1 MPDLR
6 QQLEGSLGGCACLVG
21 VGNVDL
27 GDDGFGVRLAECVEE
42 GLGRRETRA
51 CRLEARTTP
60 AEGRLEPC
68 TTPAEGR
75 LEACTTSTDVVLAGV
90 TPEAHLTALS
100 DGRYDT
106 VIFLDAVEF
115 GGDPGAAV
123 WLEADQMV
131 VRCPQIS
138 THKLSLGLL
147 ARLIEDGSRT
157 RVRLLGVQ
165 PASLR
170 VGTGLSAPVQTTL
183 ELLAGWILDV
193 ARGSGPT
200 AGGLGRDGGYRREP
214 SARFTSN
221 FELRTSNFQHSTF
234 NVQRPPSN
242 FELRTSNFELRPSPL
257 GLRPS
262 PFGLRPSPFG
272 LRHSPL
278 GLRHSPLGLRP
289 SPFGLPSAPPC

>member
-6 QQLEGSLGGCACLVG
+6 QQLEASLGGCACLVG

-27 GDDGFGVRLAECVEE
+27 GDDGFGVRLGERVEE
-42 GLGRRETRA
+42 GLGRREPRG
-51 CRLEARTTP
+51 CRREARTTSP
-60 AEGRLEPC
+60 
-68 TTPAEGR
+68 
-75 LEACTTSTDVVLAGV
+75 DVLVAGV

-123 WLEADQMV
+123 WLEAEQMA

-147 ARLIEDGSRT
+147 ARLIEDGGRT

-170 VGTGLSAPVQTTL
+170 AGAGLSAAVETTL
-183 ELLAGWILDV
+183 ELLAGWIFEFARDRGPV
-193 ARGSGPT
+193 AVGRG
-200 AGGLGRDGGYRREP
+200 REDGYRHEP
-214 SARFTSN
+214 LAQFTSD
-221 FELRTSNFQHSTF
+221 FGLRTF
-234 NVQRPPSN
+234 NVQRSTSN
-242 FELRTSNFELRPSPL
+242 AQRPTSPFELR
-257 GLRPS
+257 
-262 PFGLRPSPFG
+262 
-272 LRHSPL
+272 H
-278 GLRHSPLGLRP
+278 
-289 SPFGLPSAPPC
+289 SPFGLPIAPPC

>member
-6 QQLEGSLGGCACLVG
+6 QQLEASLGGCACLVG

-27 GDDGFGVRLAECVEE
+27 GDDGFGVRLGERVEE
-42 GLGRRETRA
+42 ELGRREPPG
-51 CRLEARTTP
+51 CRLEARTTSGECRLE
-60 AEGRLEPC
+60 ARTTFGEGRVEAR
-68 TTPAEGR
+68 TTSGEGR
-75 LEACTTSTDVVLAGV
+75 LEARTTFPDVLVAGV

-123 WLEADQMV
+123 WLEAEQMA

-147 ARLIEDGSRT
+147 ARLIEDGGRT

-170 VGTGLSAPVQTTL
+170 AGAGLSAPVETTL
-183 ELLAGWILDV
+183 ALLAGWILEFV
-193 ARGSGPT
+193 
-200 AGGLGRDGGYRREP
+200 RDGGPVAVGRGREDGHRP
-214 SARFTSN
+214 GPQAPATSN
-221 FELRTSNFQHSTF
+221 VGLRTSNSQRSTF
-234 NVQRPPSN
+234 NVQRS
-242 FELRTSNFELRPSPL
+242 TSPF
-257 GLRPS
+257 GLRYS
-262 PFGLRPSPFG
+262 NFGLRPSPFALPASHFE
-272 LRHSPL
+272 LRHSNF
-278 GLRHSPLGLRP
+278 GLRP
-289 SPFGLPSAPPC
+289 SPFALPSPPPC